1 MSPDRTGT
9 ASLHEVGVICALGS
23 GAAALRAALSP
34 RRPAALPLNSPFWPR
49 AVPQGLVAEPLPSL
63 DAHAPPLRT
72 RCNALL
78 LSCYRQIEAG
88 VRDAIARHGA
98 GRVAIVLGTST
109 SGIGEAQQAFTR
121 RGPDGT
127 LPQDFDL
134 DQQGLGTPA
143 EFLAGIS
150 GARGPVFAI
159 STACTSA
166 PKALAS
172 AARLLA
178 ADLAD
183 VVVAGGVD
191 ALNRFTLAG
200 FDALACVSSRP
211 CNPMSVNRDGI
222 NMGEGAALFLMSREP
237 GAIRLGGWGESS
249 DAHHFSAPDP
259 QGTGATLAMRAAL
272 AMARAEPA
280 DIDYVNLHGT
290 ATPQN
295 DAMESTAVAALFGAH
310 TPCSSTKPLTGHALG
325 AAGAI
330 EAAICW
336 QVLRQGDEHADGG
349 ALPPHWWDG
358 AADPALPQLALVAP
372 GTRTAR
378 PPRRVLSNSFA
389 FGGSNA
395 ALVLERADAG

>member
-1 MSPDRTGT
+1 MNPQATATT

-23 GAAALRAALSP
+23 GAAALRAALAGE
-34 RRPAALPLNSPFWPR
+34 RPAALPTNTPFWPA

-63 DAHAPPLRT
+63 AALPLPQRT

-78 LSCYRQIEAG
+78 LACYRQIEAA
-88 VRDAIARHGA
+88 VQSAIARHGA

-121 RGPDGT
+121 RTADGA
-127 LPQDFDL
+127 LPADFDL
-134 DQQGLGTPA
+134 DQQGLGLPA
-143 EFLAGIS
+143 EFLASAS
-150 GARGPVFAI
+150 GARGPAYAI

-166 PKALAS
+166 PKAMAS

-200 FDALACVSSRP
+200 FDALECVSSKP

-237 GAIRLGGWGESS
+237 DAITLSGWGESS

-259 QGTGATLAMRAAL
+259 QGRGAMLAMRAAL
-272 AMARAEPA
+272 AMARLQPG
-280 DIDYVNLHGT
+280 DIDYINLHGT

-295 DAMESTAVAALFGAH
+295 DAMESQAVMALFGAH

-336 QVLRQGDEHADGG
+336 QVLKDRDGG

-372 GTRTAR
+372 GMRATR

-395 ALVLERADAG
+395 ALVLERTDAH